1 MARSPVRPIA
11 SVEAI
16 TSGRG
21 ARIATANLDFVA
33 LARRDATLRED
44 LANST
49 LVVADGKP
57 IVWLARIAG
66 ARRIGRVNGVDLA
79 TELLR
84 RGEALGGMRVALY
97 GSTPDISRDA
107 AAWIERTFVGVR
119 IVAQLTP
126 PFRELSEQ
134 ESLAERAR
142 LTAAAPDLVLV
153 ALGCPRQE
161 RLIARYFDA
170 APGAVWIGIGGTLD
184 FFAGRRWRAP
194 RFVQAAGLEWAF
206 RLMQEPRRLWRRYL
220 LRDLPTLFCDCAR
233 MRAHEAGAAA
243 GALPV
248 DAGSTA
254 HQRRRCTLTLDSH
267 ERPGYSHMADIA
279 VIGCGHVGLVTAACF
294 AKLGHNVECI
304 DIDERRVAAL
314 QRGECPIHE
323 PGLAELL
330 REGAE
335 AGRLQFMATYPERL
349 RASIVFIAVNT
360 PASQEGAADL
370 RAVRDAVG
378 TVAAAAA
385 LRRHHRQQ
393 EHGAHRHR
401 RPRGGHG
408 PAQRRTRHRVVSNP
422 EFLREGSAVHDFMRP
437 DRVVLGSNDAAAAGA
452 GGGALCAPRAAPS
465 CASTFARRR

>member
-1 MARSPVRPIA
+1 MAVRMRADALEAESAPAREAAIPVGPLAIFDGTLAGAADRC
-11 SVEAI
+11 VEAI

-107 AAWIERTFVGVR
+107 AAWIERTCAGVR
-119 IVAQLTP
+119 IVARLIP

-170 APGAVWIGIGGTLD
+170 APGAVWIGVGGTLD

-194 RFVQAAGLEWAF
+194 RFVQAAGIEWAF

-220 LRDLPTLFCDCAR
+220 LRDLPTLFAI
-233 MRAHEAGAAA
+233 A
-243 GALPV
+243 
-248 DAGSTA
+248 
-254 HQRRRCTLTLDSH
+254 
-267 ERPGYSHMADIA
+267 PGC
-279 VIGCGHVGLVTAACF
+279 VRT
-294 AKLGHNVECI
+294 
-304 DIDERRVAAL
+304 R
-314 QRGECPIHE
+314 
-323 PGLAELL
+323 LA
-330 REGAE
+330 
-335 AGRLQFMATYPERL
+335 
-349 RASIVFIAVNT
+349 
-360 PASQEGAADL
+360 
-370 RAVRDAVG
+370 
-378 TVAAAAA
+378 
-385 LRRHHRQQ
+385 
-393 EHGAHRHR
+393 R
-401 RPRGGHG
+401 RPEHS
-408 PAQRRTRHRVVSNP
+408 PSTLAQPPIN
-422 EFLREGSAVHDFMRP
+422 G
-437 DRVVLGSNDAAAAGA
+437 DAA
-452 GGGALCAPRAAPS
+452 P
-465 CASTFARRR
+465 